1 MSRAMN
7 IRLPEAE
14 VVRHCAA
21 AVVAISAIETL
32 PAGGTHL
39 VCRTIEG
46 ADEMRHRLKKQLIE
60 GRVKRFP
67 FLIANTYRTRA
78 P

>member
-7 IRLPEAE
+7 VRLPEAE
-14 VVRHCAA
+14 VTAMCHSAK
-21 AVVAISAIETL
+21 VVISAIETL

-39 VCRTIEG
+39 VCLTSEG
-46 ADEMRHRLKKQLIE
+46 ADEMRHKLKKHLIE

-67 FLIANTYRTRA
+67 FLVANKY
-78 P
+78 